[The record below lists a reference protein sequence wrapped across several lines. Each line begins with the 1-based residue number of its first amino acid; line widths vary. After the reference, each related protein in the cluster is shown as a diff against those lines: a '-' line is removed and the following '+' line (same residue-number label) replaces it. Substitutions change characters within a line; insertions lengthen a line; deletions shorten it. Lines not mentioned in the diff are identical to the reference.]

1 MRVLEV
7 LLSVLPAESWQ
18 NYTVHRANIGKYV
31 TGVGHNCY
39 EVFSPL
45 GVLTP

>member
-1 MRVLEV
+1 MGVLEV

-31 TGVGHNCY
+31 TSVGRNSY

-45 GVLTP
+45 GGVDP